1 MPQQPSFSELV
12 LIWGWESDVRRGD
25 RATRKAE
32 GGSKGKRERKKQGG
46 MEREFVMDLAVPCV
60 ASSHLTDKI
69 HVMS

>member
-1 MPQQPSFSELV
+1 M
-12 LIWGWESDVRRGD
+12 RRGD

-46 MEREFVMDLAVPCV
+46 MERECGMDLAVPRV